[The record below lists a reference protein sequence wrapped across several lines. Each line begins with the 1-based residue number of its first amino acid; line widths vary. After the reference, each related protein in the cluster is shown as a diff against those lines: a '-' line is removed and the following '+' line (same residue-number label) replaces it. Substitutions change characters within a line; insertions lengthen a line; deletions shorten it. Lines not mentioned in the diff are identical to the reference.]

1 MNTNYKLCPICGV
14 RSFADDTFCGVC
26 KTPLGESKRKTDTQK
41 SDSPINYLKVLAA
54 ILGVLF
60 LVYVIFVDGE
70 EKPKTINETSKENV
84 LSNSPETQLA
94 IINDKSDNPKQI
106 TINLFANYLNSIFL
120 LYANT
125 PKQKIANALVAGHN
139 MIVKEGLSDSLLE
152 FTSAFVGYSKNLDAG
167 LNFSLEETLAL
178 FIKVV
183 YMI

>member
-1 MNTNYKLCPICGV
+1 MNTNYKLCPNCGV
-14 RSFADDTFCGVC
+14 RNFADDPVCGVC
-26 KTPLGESKRKTDTQK
+26 KTPLGELKTKT
-41 SDSPINYLKVLAA
+41 DSPINTLKVLFA

-60 LVYVIFVDGE
+60 LAYLILVDGE
-70 EKPKTINETSKENV
+70 EKSKTMNEPSKENV

-94 IINDKSDNPKQI
+94 IINDKSGNPKQI
-106 TINLFANYLNSIFL
+106 TINLFTNYLNSISL
-120 LYANT
+120 LYANA
-125 PKQKIANALVAGHN
+125 PKQRIANALVTGHN

-167 LNFSLEETLAL
+167 LNFSLEEALAL